1 MIAPFCGR
9 KGDFMLRRVLTLAA
23 GVVLIATGGAS
34 ASTPG
39 ADVRLSHDCLNRA
52 GDPFADPIAQPA
64 ACAGGGYVSAYTL
77 ATGTPYTDKVL
88 DECSVARGR
97 QNEPSVAVN
106 PRDTR
111 VLIGS
116 ANDYC
121 GVFANGLSA
130 TGPVWLGYYRSENSG
145 SSFVSSLVP
154 GYPDDTSPF
163 ASLAHVRTSGAGDP
177 VIAWDTHGRVFMGAE
192 ASGDPSG
199 TKAWGDVWVARFVN
213 PAGPAGITL
222 NDGKLFAGSET
233 VAQGASSFGGKFH
246 DKTAIE
252 VDRTGGRCDGNVYFS
267 WSRFTGA
274 SAVGFN
280 ASVYFVRSTDHGVT
294 FSSPVKLSQTVHD
307 IQFPDIAVTG
317 NGNVYITFRQFESVP
332 GQEEEDS
339 IFYVKSTDCG
349 ATFSNPQLIAEFTP
363 YDPTDIADPQPI
375 PSPSSP
381 EKGHEGE
388 SPENEAG
395 PAQGERTVDCGD
407 FAFHCESGYTFAR
420 AGTQIRSAGD
430 AFDPAHEFVYIVY
443 DPTKPGTEVASG
455 SSFGTIASADLPAKL
470 HQRVGSQAG
479 VYFIRLDGSTGT
491 HTAPRLLDD
500 EPRGHQ
506 IFPDISADGAVLHTI
521 WWDSRLDACYDPRR
535 PIGNCADRTVVPA
548 LDVFASTSTD
558 RGATWSAAMKVTD
571 VTTNPNYEQFSNRA
585 IPFAGDYLW
594 VTSLGSFSFGTWT
607 DWRNTRQGVDAREG
621 AGDSDGATAD
631 VRQCREPSTI
641 EGKKGATS
649 TVWSSDLCPHAGGL
663 DQNIYGDKTP

>member
-1 MIAPFCGR
+1 M
-9 KGDFMLRRVLTLAA
+9 RRVLTLAI
-23 GVVLIATGGAS
+23 GIVLIATAGAS

-39 ADVRLSHDCLNRA
+39 VDVRLSHDCLNLT
-52 GDPFADPIAQPA
+52 GDPFADPIAQPV
-64 ACAGGGYVSAYTL
+64 ACTGGGYVSAYTL

-116 ANDYC
+116 SNDYC

-130 TGPVWLGYYRSENSG
+130 TGPVWLGYYRSEDSG
-145 SSFVSSLVP
+145 SSFRSSLVP

-163 ASLAHVRTSGAGDP
+163 APLAHVRTSGAGDP

-192 ASGDPSG
+192 SSGDPSG
-199 TKAWGDVWVARFVN
+199 TKAWGDVWVARFEN
-213 PAGPAGITL
+213 PDGPAGNTL
-222 NDGKLFAGSET
+222 NDGKLFGGSET
-233 VAQGASSFGGKFH
+233 VAQGGSSFSGKFH

-274 SAVGFN
+274 SSVGFN

-349 ATFSNPQLIAEFTP
+349 ATFSDPQLIAEFTP

-375 PSPSSP
+375 PSPASP
-381 EKGHEGE
+381 EKGPAGE

-430 AFDPAHEFVYIVY
+430 AFDPANEFVYIVY

-455 SSFGTIASADLPAKL
+455 SSFGTIASEDLPAKL

-491 HTAPRLLDD
+491 HTAPQLLDD

-506 IFPDISADGAVLHTI
+506 IFPDISADGGVLHTL

-548 LDVFASTSTD
+548 LDVFASSSTD
-558 RGATWSAAMKVTD
+558 RGTTWSTAVKVTD

-594 VTSLGSFSFGTWT
+594 VTSRGSFSFGTWT
-607 DWRNTRQGVDAREG
+607 DWRNTRQGSDPREG
-621 AGDSDGATAD
+621 AGDTDGATAD
-631 VRQCREPSTI
+631 VRQCREPITV
-641 EGKKGATS
+641 EGKKGATT
-649 TVWSSDLCPHAGGL
+649 TVWSSDFCPHAGGL